1 MSIFQSLPIQVF
13 IFAMVSMGHG
23 KRKTTKVSIE
33 LASASTLKKLSK
45 LKIFLS
51 YGFENNSSNILNTHC
66 K

>member
-33 LASASTLKKLSK
+33 LASASTLKELSK
-45 LKIFLS
+45 LKIF
-51 YGFENNSSNILNTHC
+51 
-66 K
+66 